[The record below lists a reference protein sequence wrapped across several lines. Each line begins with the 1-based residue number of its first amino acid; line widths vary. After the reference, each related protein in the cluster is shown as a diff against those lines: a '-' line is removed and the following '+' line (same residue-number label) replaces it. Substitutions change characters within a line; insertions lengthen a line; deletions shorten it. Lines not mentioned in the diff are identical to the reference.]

1 MDSAS
6 GKSRTVTALLAFFL
20 GTLGIH
26 RFYIGRTGTGLTLLL
41 LGAAGWILFV
51 IGMATA
57 ALSFG
62 MGGFG
67 IAIIGYALIAVVG
80 LWALVDF
87 IMALAGALKDGQGNK
102 VTTW

>member
-26 RFYIGRTGTGLTLLL
+26 RFYIGKKGTGLTLLL
-41 LGAAGWILFV
+41 LGVAGWILLIV
-51 IGMATA
+51 GGVSA

-67 IAIIGYALIAVVG
+67 VAIIGYALIAVVG

-87 IMALAGALKDGQGNK
+87 IMALAGVLKDGQGNK

>member
-1 MDSAS
+1 MDGVS

-41 LGAAGWILFV
+41 LGVAGWVLLV
-51 IGMATA
+51 IGVVTA
-57 ALSFG
+57 AVNLSA
-62 MGGFG
+62 GGFG
-67 IAIIGYALIAVVG
+67 IAIFGYVLIAVVEV
-80 LWALVDF
+80 WALVDF
-87 IMALAGALKDGQGNK
+87 ILALAGVLKDGKGDK